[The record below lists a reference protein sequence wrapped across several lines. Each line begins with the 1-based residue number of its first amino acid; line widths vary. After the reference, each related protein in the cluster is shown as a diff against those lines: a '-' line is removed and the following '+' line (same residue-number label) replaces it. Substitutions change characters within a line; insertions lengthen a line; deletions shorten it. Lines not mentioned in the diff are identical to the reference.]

1 MSVRSMY
8 RFARIPEWV
17 LHHEA
22 LDGNDVRV
30 YGVLDRFDGGEGV
43 YPSLA
48 TLAEL
53 CSRSEDTVR
62 RSIRALERVG
72 AVRTEQQHDDSGRQT
87 SNSYVLAGDVPLA
100 QTEGGSKAAT
110 DGGSNAATHGG
121 GKRATQKRAIGKRAK
136 GTNAE
141 QAAPFDGMEP
151 PEPPVQEPTPAQLAN
166 KILKDYWAYVRQQTG
181 REPIAIKEGQFMKL
195 VTPFLAAD
203 EPVTVVA
210 LKRALKALH
219 ETGTPLTMQSIE
231 RELNGTARRGA
242 RARETPVK
250 ALAALT
256 FDGAGNLVQ

>member
-53 CSRSEDTVR
+53 CHRSEDTVR

-72 AVRTEQQHDDSGRQT
+72 AVNTEPQHDDSGRQT
-87 SNSYVLAGDVPLA
+87 SNNYLLAGDVPLA
-100 QTEGGSKAAT
+100 AASARGSNVAT
-110 DGGSNAATHGG
+110 DGSSKPATDEG
-121 GKRATQKRAIGKRAK
+121 GKAATQKRATGKRAR
-136 GTNAE
+136 GTTSSSAT
-141 QAAPFDGMEP
+141 PFDGMQPP
-151 PEPPVQEPTPAQLAN
+151 PEPEPTSAQIAKQMLDA
-166 KILKDYWAYVRQQTG
+166 YWAFIRKQTG
-181 REPIAIKEGQFMKL
+181 RDPIAIQPGQFLKL
-195 VTPFLAAD
+195 VTPFLAA
-203 EPVTVVA
+203 EYPVSPKALWCA
-210 LKRALKALH
+210 LKLLH
-219 ETGTPLTMQSIE
+219 ESGTPLSLQTIE
-231 RELNGTARRGA
+231 RELNGTGRRNGRG
-242 RARETPVK
+242 RATPVD
-250 ALAALT
+250 ALSAMT